1 MCHVPRRGLPSL
13 RAFPSGPS
21 PSALLRS
28 RMGLRP
34 SPPRSGGWG
43 RATFRNSSLGGP
55 PESSR
60 KALTLHFRTRGPQPL
75 FLSALGRFTR
85 NYGTRRLQLSP
96 SASPHGGRSRPPE
109 RAPASPWSERGHLPW
124 GEGTSGREHLAE
136 RGVLA
141 ADLVRGFGLSPGHR
155 ATGPRCDHRAERTWL
170 RRDIIVTT
178 SRALQTHT
186 APARPRPRSPRPCN
200 AGRNPQ
206 SDGSS
211 ATSSAKSRP

>member
-1 MCHVPRRGLPSL
+1 MCHVPRHGLPSL
-13 RAFPSGPS
+13 RSFPSGPS
-21 PSALLRS
+21 PPFSCAPAWVFSLLLRG
-28 RMGLRP
+28 R
-34 SPPRSGGWG
+34 GGWG

-60 KALTLHFRTRGPQPL
+60 KALTLHFRTQGPQPL

-109 RAPASPWSERGHLPW
+109 RAPASPWSERGRLPR
-124 GEGTSGREHLAE
+124 GEGTSGQEHLAE
-136 RGVLA
+136 RRVLA

>member
-28 RMGLRP
+28 RMGLQP
-34 SPPRSGGWG
+34 SPPQSGGWG

-60 KALTLHFRTRGPQPL
+60 KALTPHFRTRGPQPL

-109 RAPASPWSERGHLPW
+109 RAPASPWSERGRLPR

-155 ATGPRCDHRAERTWL
+155 ATRPRCDHRAERTWL
-170 RRDIIVTT
+170 RRDQPC
-178 SRALQTHT
+178 SPNTHCSGEAT
-186 APARPRPRSPRPCN
+186 APFTKAL
-200 AGRNPQ
+200 
-206 SDGSS
+206 
-211 ATSSAKSRP
+211 